1 MFRSLLVRMASATNS
16 QELRELTTSAI
27 SVFFVPKVT
36 LLKKSIRIYDYSGSI
51 VEVKYVL
58 SSLIGPPFIEDIT

>member
-1 MFRSLLVRMASATNS
+1 MTSATNS

-27 SVFFVPKVT
+27 SVFLIPKLT
-36 LLKKSIRIYDYSGSI
+36 LLKMSIRIYDYSGSI

-58 SSLIGPPFIEDIT
+58 SSLIGPLFIEDIT